1 MKFLALYNW
10 CYSFI
15 LALGQWVL
23 RFKEELSF
31 SNTHDTAWVLTHQKS
46 LSDDKSCDSCRPVHY
61 LSEIRVLL
69 IPDLVV
75 ESVLPKKWHFFHMSA
90 SFERRIF
97 HLVKFILASKCLQ
110 VKIGFFLWKILRS
123 LTFRTLR
130 VTIDEK

>member
-1 MKFLALYNW
+1 MKFLPLYNW

-15 LALGQWVL
+15 LALGQWVQ

-69 IPDLVV
+69 ISDLVV
-75 ESVLPKKWHFFHMSA
+75 QFVPPKKWHFFHKSA

-97 HLVKFILASKCLQ
+97 PLVKSITASKGLQ
-110 VKIGFFLWKILRS
+110 ANFFFHEKSCDLQLS
-123 LTFRTLR
+123 EHYLR
-130 VTIDEK
+130 VTFYEK